1 MSRLGTGDV
10 IERKAGNN
18 VYTVLVI
25 VATLASALALLV
37 LYMRADTIFKGGL
50 FGS

>member
-10 IERKAGNN
+10 IERKAGNS

-25 VATLASALALLV
+25 AATLATALALLV
-37 LYMRADTIFKGGL
+37 LYMRAGTIFKGGL
-50 FGS
+50 FG

>member
-10 IERKAGNN
+10 IERKASNN

-25 VATLASALALLV
+25 AATLASALAMLV
-37 LYMRADTIFKGGL
+37 LYMRAGTIFKGGL
-50 FGS
+50 FG